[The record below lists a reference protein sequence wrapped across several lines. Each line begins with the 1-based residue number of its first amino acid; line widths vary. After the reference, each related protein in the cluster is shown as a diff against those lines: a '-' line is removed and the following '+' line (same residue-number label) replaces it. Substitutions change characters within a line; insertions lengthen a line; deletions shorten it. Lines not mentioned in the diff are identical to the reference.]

1 MTTSL
6 SAAAIRVPHTASVA
20 APAPVAP
27 GVRAEACAPS
37 AMRRAN
43 RGGLDIGG
51 TSAPAFGGRLGG
63 TNHGDRFGGITR
75 SDVGSGWY
83 AQDQAQ
89 LAGGG
94 PLRG

>member
-6 SAAAIRVPHTASVA
+6 SAAAIRMPHMASVA
-20 APAPVAP
+20 APAPLAP
-27 GVRAEACAPS
+27 GVRAESCGSS
-37 AMRRAN
+37 AMRRVN
-43 RGGLDIGG
+43 RGGVETGG
-51 TSAPAFGGRLGG
+51 TIVPAFGSRHIGTGR
-63 TNHGDRFGGITR
+63 TNRFGGITR